1 MTTEI
6 LEHAKELKRQIDN
19 LKSGLA
25 LFNGSSTRYKNVHFG
40 IVGIPDDVS
49 SNHSSDILMEI
60 RNQDTIDK
68 IKDAIEERIDELEE
82 EFARL

>member
-6 LEHAKELKRQIDN
+6 LEQAKELKRQIDN

-25 LFNGSSTRYKNVHFG
+25 LFNGSSPRYKKVHFG
-40 IVGIPDDVS
+40 IVGIPDDIL
-49 SNHSSDILMEI
+49 SNHNSDILMEI

-68 IKDAIEERIDELEE
+68 IKDAIKERIEELEE

>member
-1 MTTEI
+1 MTPEK
-6 LEHAKELKRQIDN
+6 LETAKLLMYKIDQLK
-19 LKSGLA
+19 KT
-25 LFNGSSTRYKNVHFG
+25 SSPRYKNVHFG

-68 IKDAIEERIDELEE
+68 IKDAIEERIKELEE